1 MIDLN
6 EAKSI
11 IEHKFEGS
19 KVQAAYQYDKKY
31 YLLVAPSGE
40 NDNNDPF
47 YIVDIGT
54 GKYRFLNPLEDI
66 DKFNESIENGP
77 IKVFDVD
84 KTIE

>member
-11 IEHKFEGS
+11 IERNFEGS
-19 KVQAAYQYDKKY
+19 KVQAAYQYDKKF
-31 YLLVAPSGE
+31 YLLVAPTEE

-47 YIVDIGT
+47 YIVDIAS

-66 DKFNESIENGP
+66 DKFNESIEAGP
-77 IKVFDVD
+77 IKTF
-84 KTIE
+84 TA